1 MDDARNVAM
10 NATQKI
16 GIAEKTTLD
25 ESLEDAKPS
34 GLEFLLRRPPPPRTV
49 VCHYGLPPSA
59 T

>member
-16 GIAEKTTLD
+16 GITEKTTLD

-34 GLEFLLRRPPPPRTV
+34 GLVFLLSRPPPRTV